1 MPTAPCLIVVAS
13 RHGHTRRIA
22 EHVAGVL
29 ERVGLP
35 CDVVAVAD
43 AEGAS
48 LEGRALVVAGGSVH
62 AGHHDRL
69 LVRWLRTHAADLE
82 HVPLGVFSASLS
94 AGDRGGPGAEQAEAL
109 LRGLLEDAG
118 VHPARAT
125 TVAGAL
131 QYRAYG
137 RLTRWTMRRIARRK
151 GLPTDP
157 RRDVELTDWAAVDAF
172 ATSLAD
178 LAVAV
183 RPARELDH
191 PAAPVAGPVA

>member
-29 ERVGLP
+29 ERTGLRSEI
-35 CDVVAVAD
+35 VAVAD
-43 AEGAS
+43 AHAPS
-48 LEGRALVVAGGSVH
+48 LADRALVIAGGSVH

-69 LVRWLRTHAADLE
+69 LVRWLRTHAGDLE
-82 HVPLGVFSASLS
+82 RVPLGVFSASLS

-109 LRGLLEDAG
+109 LRALLEDAG
-118 VHPARAT
+118 VHPARST

-157 RRDVELTDWAAVDAF
+157 RRDVELTDWAAMDAF
-172 ATSLAD
+172 ATGLAD
-178 LAVAV
+178 LALAV
-183 RPARELDH
+183 RPARDVDEAAPEPS
-191 PAAPVAGPVA
+191 PAA

>member
-1 MPTAPCLIVVAS
+1 MPAAPCLIVVAS
-13 RHGHTRRIA
+13 RHGHTHRIA

-35 CDVVAVAD
+35 CEIVAVAD
-43 AEGAS
+43 AEAVP
-48 LEGRALVVAGGSVH
+48 LDGRTLVVAGGSVH
-62 AGHHDRL
+62 AGHHDRV
-69 LVRWLRTHAADLE
+69 LVRWLRTHAAVLE

-109 LRGLLEDAG
+109 LGALLEDAG
-118 VHPARAT
+118 VHPARST

-137 RLTRWTMRRIARRK
+137 RLTRWTMRRIARRQ

-157 RRDVELTDWAAVDAF
+157 TRDVELTDWAAVDAF

-178 LAVAV
+178 LALAV
-183 RPARELDH
+183 RPARDLDQTA
-191 PAAPVAGPVA
+191 PEPSPVA